1 MRLWPFLLRRS
12 APSQAPLRRSVLP
25 SSRAPPKLIRAAQAH
40 ERLLRR
46 DVPAPGLTEHEKYLF
61 DLHGYLVVKAALS
74 PEQLADCRARLA
86 ERVAASPEQQR
97 FGSGRASN
105 AKRESDGAEEAWR
118 AANVIEWGGAYL
130 DLIDLP
136 TVVRANRPQL
146 RSSSRPCSFLAAALC
161 VHRWSSFCLSSLNVA
176 RRRPPSCARS
186 SATRRTGSTTTT

>member
-1 MRLWPFLLRRS
+1 MADPQRVSLDRDRAECALSS
-12 APSQAPLRRSVLP
+12 APLCSVRQAPL
-25 SSRAPPKLIRAAQAH
+25 RAAQAH

-105 AKRESDGAEEAWR
+105 AKRESDGAEE
-118 AANVIEWGGAYL
+118 
-130 DLIDLP
+130 
-136 TVVRANRPQL
+136 
-146 RSSSRPCSFLAAALC
+146 
-161 VHRWSSFCLSSLNVA
+161 
-176 RRRPPSCARS
+176 
-186 SATRRTGSTTTT
+186 